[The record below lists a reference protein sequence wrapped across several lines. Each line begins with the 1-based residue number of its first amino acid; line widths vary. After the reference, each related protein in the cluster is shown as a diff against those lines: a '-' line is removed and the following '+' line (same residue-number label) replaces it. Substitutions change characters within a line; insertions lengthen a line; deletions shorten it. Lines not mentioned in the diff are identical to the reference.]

1 MADGVAGLQPL
12 LVLSQGPGLSEN
24 TLPCGV
30 QAQQTPSQPA
40 DGSTLPWTGR
50 EAGPVSQ
57 GTPSE
62 AISRVENHLL
72 ASNRVLI
79 IQMMDEPG

>member
-1 MADGVAGLQPL
+1 MEWLVCSLCLSSARGLGYL
-12 LVLSQGPGLSEN
+12 RTLSHAE
-24 TLPCGV
+24 V

-50 EAGPVSQ
+50 EAEPVSQ